1 MHLLI
6 IRHAIAEDRE
16 AFAAT
21 GAPDDDRPLTSF
33 GKRRMRR
40 NVLGLHRVA
49 PHLDVLAT
57 SPLVRADQTARI
69 VANSL
74 KVEEVV
80 TVEALRPDRR
90 PADLLPWLARQPE
103 DATVA
108 IVGHEPHLGIL
119 VTWLVS
125 GAEEHGVAL
134 RKGGA
139 AMVEFSGRPASGRGV
154 LEWLLLPS
162 QLRSLGD

>member
-6 IRHAIAEDRE
+6 IRHAIAEDRDT
-16 AFAAT
+16 FAAS

-40 NVLGLHRVA
+40 NVEGLHRVA
-49 PHLDVLAT
+49 PHLDVLAA

-69 VANSL
+69 VASAF
-74 KVEEVV
+74 KVSEVA
-80 TVEALRPDRR
+80 TVEALRPERR
-90 PADLLPWLARQPE
+90 PADLLPWLARQGE

-119 VTWLVS
+119 LNWLVS
-125 GAEEHGVAL
+125 GVEAHGAGF

-154 LEWLLLPS
+154 LLWMLTPS